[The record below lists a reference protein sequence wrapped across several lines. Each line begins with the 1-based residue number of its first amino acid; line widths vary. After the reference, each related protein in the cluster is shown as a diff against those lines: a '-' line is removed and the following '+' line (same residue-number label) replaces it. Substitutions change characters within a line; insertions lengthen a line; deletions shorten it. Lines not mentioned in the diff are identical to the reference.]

1 MLTWTTKKK
10 KKEQRFIKCLARGLG
25 HSLTRSLA
33 HIHSFTIEHTKL
45 GHELNSVKQI
55 GKIIIVIRK
64 KKKENILIP
73 SNKERN
79 APIHP
84 PFRFSFWRS

>member
-10 KKEQRFIKCLARGLG
+10 KKEKRFIKCLARGLG

-64 KKKENILIP
+64 KKRKT
-73 SNKERN
+73 
-79 APIHP
+79 
-84 PFRFSFWRS
+84 F